1 MKEHLKILPVVLLGN
16 AMIAFAVCAFVV
28 PYGIMLGG
36 GSGLS
41 LLIQNFLPNVRLSL
55 ISAAVN
61 TVLFL
66 IGWIFLGRKF
76 AATSLMSTV
85 LYPLILAVFERLSLD
100 TLFREELLIAGL
112 CCGLLIG
119 LGVGLVVRVGG
130 STGGMDI
137 PPCILQKY
145 FGIPVGTS
153 LMCFDTAIVLLQVA
167 FRGLDGVLLS
177 ILVIW
182 ISSIAINRTVLS
194 GEKKVEITIIS
205 PEYDR
210 IRKEILDA
218 VDCGVTLL
226 NIETGYEGKQQ
237 KAILSVVYA
246 QKYPIIRDVALKIDP
261 QAFVIAADVTN
272 VNGVGYTLERKYK
285 ER

>member
-16 AMIAFAVCAFVV
+16 IMIAFAVCAFVV

-36 GSGLS
+36 GSGLA
-41 LLIQNFLPNVRLSL
+41 LLVQNFLPNVRLSA
-55 ISAAVN
+55 ISAVIN
-61 TVLFL
+61 SLLFFL
-66 IGWIFLGRKF
+66 GFIFLGKKF
-76 AATSLMSTV
+76 AATSLVSTIF
-85 LYPLILAVFERLSLD
+85 YPLVLAVFESISVN

-112 CCGLLIG
+112 GSGLLIG

-137 PPCILQKY
+137 PPCILQKF

-153 LMCFDTAIVLLQVA
+153 LMVFDTCIVLAQVV

-205 PEYDR
+205 PEYDQ
-210 IRKEILDA
+210 IRKEILNT

-226 NIETGYEGKQQ
+226 NIETGYEGRQQ
-237 KAILSVVYA
+237 KAIMSVVYA
-246 QKYPIIRDVALKIDP
+246 QKYPVIRDVALKIDP

-272 VNGVGYTLERKYK
+272 VNGLGYTLERQYK
-285 ER
+285 EK

>member
-1 MKEHLKILPVVLLGN
+1 MKENLKILPVVLLGN

-61 TVLFL
+61 AVLFL

-76 AATSLMSTV
+76 AATSLLSTV
-85 LYPLILAVFERLSLD
+85 LYPLILAVFERLAVD

-112 CCGLLIG
+112 GSGLLIG

-137 PPCILQKY
+137 PPCILQKF

-153 LMCFDTAIVLLQVA
+153 LMAFDICIVLAQVI

-177 ILVIW
+177 VLVIW

-226 NIETGYEGKQQ
+226 NIETGYEGREQ
-237 KAILSVVYA
+237 KAIMSAVYA
-246 QKYPIIRDVALKIDP
+246 QKYPVIRDVALKIDP
-261 QAFVIAADVTN
+261 LAFVIAADVTN

-285 ER
+285 EK

>member
-1 MKEHLKILPVVLLGN
+1 MKENLKILPVVLLGN

-61 TVLFL
+61 AVLFL

-76 AATSLMSTV
+76 AATSLLSTV
-85 LYPLILAVFERLSLD
+85 LYPLILAVFERLAVD

-112 CCGLLIG
+112 GSGLLIG

-137 PPCILQKY
+137 PPCILQKF

-153 LMCFDTAIVLLQVA
+153 LMAFDICIVLAQVI

-226 NIETGYEGKQQ
+226 NIETGYEGRAQ
-237 KAILSVVYA
+237 KAIMSVVYA

-285 ER
+285 E